1 MQRFIRR
8 LLPLLAAGAVALTAA
23 GQALAQ
29 VGAQGLDLD
38 VDLVTGTN
46 GLSYT
51 GASIAKHT
59 EAGSFTD
66 TFHLWLSST
75 SSVEVSLIT
84 TSASDDQ
91 LISFSN
97 VWLNGVEVP
106 IYTLDGGD
114 GSFTSFGNLTQLGLS
129 GDVLLT
135 VQGYAG
141 GALAQG
147 TSIAATYTTNFN
159 VITSAVPE
167 PQGAALM
174 LAGLGAV
181 GMVLRRRRK
190 D

>member
-1 MQRFIRR
+1 MQRLLRR
-8 LLPLLAAGAVALTAA
+8 LLPLFAASAVALSAT
-23 GQALAQ
+23 GQALAASEDKS
-29 VGAQGLDLD
+29 VD
-38 VDLVTGTN
+38 VELITGT
-46 GLSYT
+46 GGISYT
-51 GASIAKHT
+51 GAGIGQHSQV
-59 EAGSFTD
+59 GSFTD
-66 TFHLWLSST
+66 TFHFWLPST

-84 TSASDDQ
+84 TSGSDDQ

-106 IYTLDGGD
+106 ILTLDSGD

-129 GDVLLT
+129 GEVLLT

-181 GMVLRRRRK
+181 GLVLRRRRQ